1 MLAAERSNA
10 DKISETGVLEVLA
23 FHSLLAQ
30 DIC

>member
-10 DKISETGVLEVLA
+10 DKIPETGVLEALA